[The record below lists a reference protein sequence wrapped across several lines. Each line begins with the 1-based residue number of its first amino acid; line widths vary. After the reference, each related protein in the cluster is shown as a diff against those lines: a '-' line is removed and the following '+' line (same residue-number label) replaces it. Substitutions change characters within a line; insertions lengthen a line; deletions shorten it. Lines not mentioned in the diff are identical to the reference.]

1 MLEARNIAAVQKI
14 LRDCQNVGDDV
25 SVVVGTHGMALSSIL
40 GYYDPSFGC
49 EDFFR
54 FMNWMPYIIELDF
67 EGDLLVGKVEH
78 LFVDK
83 AK

>member
-1 MLEARNIAAVQKI
+1 
-14 LRDCQNVGDDV
+14 
-25 SVVVGTHGMALSSIL
+25 MALSAIL
-40 GYYDPSFGC
+40 GHYDPSFGC

-67 EGDLLVGKVEH
+67 EGDRLVRKVEH